1 MGLDKYDNLTVV
13 FGVLVIATSLYGIFQ
28 SNSEILAASVPPPG
42 FKVAFIGDQGLG
54 STDSIPVLQ
63 LIKNEGANMVLHQG
77 DYDYSDN
84 PAAWD
89 QQITGVLGADF
100 PYFASI
106 GNHDVAAWPGYQQKL
121 YDRLAKIPGAVC
133 TGDLGVKAGCTY
145 QGLFFILSGVGTMGT
160 DHDVY
165 IKDQLAQDNS
175 IWSICSWH
183 KNMQAMQVGSKS
195 DSTGWAVY
203 EECKNGGAIIA
214 TGHEHSYERTKTM
227 TSIQNQ
233 VIDPEW
239 PGVNN
244 VRVAPGASFVFVSGL
259 GGASIRNQDLCLPTT
274 FPYGCNGLWASIY
287 TSDQGAN
294 YGALFCSFNVGGQA
308 NKAQCYFKDI
318 SGNIPDQ
325 FEITSFMG
333 TPVSSS
339 PTAKAGPDQTIS
351 DNDGSGAETVT
362 LDGSGSSDPDGTI
375 ASYEWKEGATAL
387 GTTSIIT
394 SNFLV
399 GVHTVTLTVTDNEG
413 KTGTD
418 AVVVTVQP
426 NQAPIANAGPDQTVS
441 DPDDDGETVTL
452 DGSGSSDPD
461 GTISSYEWK
470 EGATVL
476 GATSTVTAI
485 FSVGTHTVEL
495 TVTDNGGATTTDTV
509 VITVVDNQPPT
520 ANAGADQT
528 VSDAD
533 GTGSETVTLSGSGS
547 DPDGTI
553 ASYEWKEGATALGTT
568 ATITPS
574 LSVGIHT
581 ITLTVTDN
589 GGKTGTDTVTIT
601 VNASPPPTTVLYS
614 DNFDDNNISEYQQLG
629 SSWTTV
635 LETGKGYVL
644 RHTANGNTI
653 IFPPNESFNN
663 NYQVKAQI
671 WNGDNDAAGL
681 AFRVNTSDGDN
692 FYSCSA
698 SADSAFNAGIW
709 QHVNDLDGTP
719 TSQLA
724 TKPWSYVTGRWYT
737 ITVTINQDSST
748 INCIWEGEAGVELN
762 LTVSD
767 PNPLAS
773 GSVGIWLSHQNNFK
787 GDLLEV
793 RTLGPTEANQAPTAN
808 AGPDKTVS
816 DSDGTGAEPV
826 TLIGSGTDPDGTI
839 ASYEWK
845 EGATV
850 LGTAATITSNFLV
863 GTHTVTL
870 TVKDDGGATGT
881 DTVLVTVQANQAP
894 IVEFSD
900 SFEDATLNKWVQ
912 DSQKDWFVSTQRAR
926 DGSRTA
932 EVDGSANGAT
942 ITVNSPV
949 NLQGKISAKL
959 TYSWFIESNWDSGE
973 YICLDIFS
981 NGIWNNGVPGTSRC
995 LDGDV
1000 VAEEGQWHDV
1010 SLDLSSYLTNDF
1022 KIKFRAKVSGSSE
1035 DGNVDKV
1042 IVTSIS

>member
-1 MGLDKYDNLTVV
+1 
-13 FGVLVIATSLYGIFQ
+13 
-28 SNSEILAASVPPPG
+28 
-42 FKVAFIGDQGLG
+42 
-54 STDSIPVLQ
+54 
-63 LIKNEGANMVLHQG
+63 
-77 DYDYSDN
+77 
-84 PAAWD
+84 
-89 QQITGVLGADF
+89 
-100 PYFASI
+100 
-106 GNHDVAAWPGYQQKL
+106 
-121 YDRLAKIPGAVC
+121 
-133 TGDLGVKAGCTY
+133 
-145 QGLFFILSGVGTMGT
+145 
-160 DHDVY
+160 
-165 IKDQLAQDNS
+165 
-175 IWSICSWH
+175 
-183 KNMQAMQVGSKS
+183 
-195 DSTGWAVY
+195 
-203 EECKNGGAIIA
+203 
-214 TGHEHSYERTKTM
+214 
-227 TSIQNQ
+227 
-233 VIDPEW
+233 
-239 PGVNN
+239 
-244 VRVAPGASFVFVSGL
+244 
-259 GGASIRNQDLCLPTT
+259 LPTT

-333 TPVSSS
+333 TALGS
-339 PTAKAGPDQTIS
+339 PPNAQNDAGVTTEDTSLNINVLA
-351 DNDGSGAETVT
+351 ND
-362 LDGSGSSDPDGTI
+362 SDPDGGKLFLD
-375 ASYEWKEGATAL
+375 SFDS
-387 GTTSIIT
+387 TSA
-394 SNFLV
+394 N
-399 GVHTVTLTVTDNEG
+399 GGTVTRDDNG
-413 KTGTD
+413 TPGDTSDDQLVYTPSLNFNGIDTFNYSVSDGTQSDTGS
-418 AVVVTVQP
+418 VTV
-426 NQAPIANAGPDQTVS
+426 
-441 DPDDDGETVTL
+441 
-452 DGSGSSDPD
+452 
-461 GTISSYEWK
+461 
-470 EGATVL
+470 
-476 GATSTVTAI
+476 TVTA
-485 FSVGTHTVEL
+485 VNDQPT
-495 TVTDNGGATTTDTV
+495 A
-509 VITVVDNQPPT
+509 DNQSVT
-520 ANAGADQT
+520 TQQDIA
-528 VSDAD
+528 VS
-533 GTGSETVTLSGSGS
+533 
-547 DPDGTI
+547 
-553 ASYEWKEGATALGTT
+553 
-568 ATITPS
+568 
-574 LSVGIHT
+574 
-581 ITLTVTDN
+581 ITLTASDIDGDPLTYTVVSGPTN
-589 GGKTGTDTVTIT
+589 GLLTGTAPNLTYTPNPSFVGNDIFTFVANDGTVYSNTAT
-601 VNASPPPTTVLYS
+601 VSISVNELPPPTTVLYS

-850 LGTAATITSNFLV
+850 LGTTASITSNFLV
-863 GTHTVTL
+863 GIHTVTL